1 MKALVTGATGFTGSH
16 LTLALLARG
25 YAVRALV
32 RDPQRAQLLAERG
45 AELAV
50 GDLTLPPD
58 VARAVQGCDIVF
70 HVAAL
75 YREARHPDSAY
86 WDVNVEGTRNV
97 LDAAARER
105 VARVVHCSTVGVHGD
120 VEVPADESAPYA
132 PGDIYQE
139 TKLAAEQLARE
150 RFAHGL
156 CGVVVRPAGIYGP
169 GDRRFLKLFRAVK
182 NGTFRMIGRGDTLYH
197 MSYIDDVVEGMIVC
211 GEHPAAV
218 GGVFILAGPRYTSL
232 RELVG
237 ATARAVGRRPP
248 RGRVPL
254 QPVMLAARVTEN
266 VCRRL
271 GVEPPLHRRRV
282 EFFVKNRGFCIDK
295 ARRELGFEPRV
306 DLAEGL
312 LRTARWYEAHGL
324 L

>member
-16 LTLALLARG
+16 LTSALLARG

-32 RDPQRAQLLAERG
+32 RDAQRAQPLIERG
-45 AELAV
+45 TELVV
-50 GDLTLPPD
+50 GDLTSRAD
-58 VARAVQGCDIVF
+58 VVRAVRGCDIVF

-75 YREARHPDSAY
+75 YREARHPDRVY
-86 WDVNVEGTRNV
+86 WEVNVEGTRNV
-97 LDAAARER
+97 LYAAER
-105 VARVVHCSTVGVHGD
+105 AGVRRVVHCSTVGVHGD
-120 VEVPADESAPYA
+120 VDVPADEGAPYA

-139 TKLAAEQLARE
+139 TKLAAEQVARDYFE
-150 RFAHGL
+150 HGL
-156 CGVVVRPAGIYGP
+156 CGVIVRPAGIYGP
-169 GDRRFLKLFRAVK
+169 GDHRFLKLFRAVK

-197 MSYIDDVVEGMIVC
+197 MSYVDDIVAGMIVC
-211 GEHPAAV
+211 GEHPAAA

-232 RELVG
+232 RELVS

-248 RGRVPL
+248 RGHVPL
-254 QPVMLAARVTEN
+254 RPVMMAARVTESL
-266 VCRRL
+266 CRGL

-312 LRTARWYEAHGL
+312 QRTARWYEAHGL